1 MAEVYIGLGSN
12 LGDRLE
18 NIKNALSQ
26 LTLLPKTALIGISSV
41 YESDPK
47 YKEDQ
52 GKFFN
57 AVAEVKT
64 ELDPILLL
72 MKLKNIEEQLGRNFN
87 TERNGP
93 RVIDLDIE
101 FYDDLVM
108 STDNLEIPHPRLYE
122 RLFVL
127 KPMVQLD
134 KNYKCSK
141 TGKTVYALLHECM
154 DSSKVEK
161 VVDLNIASLKS

>member
-122 RLFVL
+122 RLFVFNSY
-127 KPMVQLD
+127 D
-134 KNYKCSK
+134 YFSCF
-141 TGKTVYALLHECM
+141 GK
-154 DSSKVEK
+154 
-161 VVDLNIASLKS
+161 